1 MPTHAGMMGWRDLLL
16 TRDRGCDSL
25 LTGRTRAIDR
35 GRGDVR
41 RRCRIVVRSPLPDAI
56 VGGNENRW
64 RVGVSGRYG
73 LGTTVEG
80 MLGRRGSM
88 RGSLVSA
95 GLIRT
100 LRIWENYLV
109 IDVTFLEILTYS
121 TGLADIV
128 KVVDGERREENR
140 NDLRAFKMF
149 ATTWHVKYLGL

>member
-1 MPTHAGMMGWRDLLL
+1 MPTRAGMMGWRDF
-16 TRDRGCDSL
+16 RAVRCCDSL
-25 LTGRTRAIDR
+25 LTGSTRAVDR

-56 VGGNENRW
+56 VGRNENRW
-64 RVGVSGRYG
+64 RVSVCGRYG

-88 RGSLVSA
+88 RGSLGSA
-95 GLIRT
+95 GFIRT
-100 LRIWENYLV
+100 LRIWETDLE
-109 IDVTFLEILTYS
+109 IDATFLQVLTYS

-128 KVVDGERREENR
+128 KVVDGDSREENR
-140 NDLRAFKMF
+140 NDLRAFEMF